1 MTLRDYLGVLRRH
14 KWIILGTVLLVP
26 ALAVAASLQQRR
38 LYQAT
43 AEVLISHQNLAAS
56 LSNIQDPNL
65 SVAADRLA
73 ATQADVARA
82 PVIAGRVLDKLK
94 LHDRTASDLLGRS
107 SVSTATNA
115 DMLTLSVTDPKAD
128 WL

>member
-1 MTLRDYLGVLRRH
+1 V
-14 KWIILGTVLLVP
+14 VVP
-26 ALAVAASLQQRR
+26 AVAVALSLRQQHLYSAS
-38 LYQAT
+38 ADV
-43 AEVLISHQNLAAS
+43 VLSHQNLAAS
-56 LSNIQDPNL
+56 LNNIQDPNL

-115 DMLTLSVTDPKAD
+115 DVLTFSVTDPKAD